1 MQQER
6 KRKEAETL
14 ADELF
19 NAEKVSS
26 LLEFIFIRTFLV
38 SSRTGSTSVIDKAF

>member
-1 MQQER
+1 MGRERNEFMQQER

-19 NAEKVSS
+19 NAEKVSPI
-26 LLEFIFIRTFLV
+26 LKFTFLWTFLV
-38 SSRTGSTSVIDKAF
+38 SNQG